1 MKMNLTSTGSSSSP
15 RVRMLQLYVLHLFPR
30 IPEAPR
36 GRGCQAAQKITSEL
50 NKVFAF
56 AQPRP
61 GRLNI

>member
-1 MKMNLTSTGSSSSP
+1 
-15 RVRMLQLYVLHLFPR
+15 MLQLYVLHLFPQ

-36 GRGCQAAQKITSEL
+36 GRGCQAAQKITEL